1 MRTKTIALAAG
12 GALALTTLGGV
23 AVAVPTLT
31 AALTPTA
38 SEPAEPDD
46 ADEADEERLAERTS
60 RIAEELEG
68 LVEDGTLTQAQ
79 ADAVASTLA
88 EAMPGRG
95 GGPGGH
101 GPGGMGGHG
110 GMGGPGGMAALGG
123 VLREGLAT
131 AAETLGVEED
141 ALRERLRDGETL
153 GEVADA
159 EGVARDDLVGALV
172 TRAEELLAEKV
183 AEGDLTQ
190 ERADEISS
198 ELDER
203 ITEGL
208 DRSLPGPRGDRPGG
222 PADDDA
228 TDEGDS

>member
-31 AALTPTA
+31 AATTPTA
-38 SEPAEPDD
+38 TEPAEPDAGD
-46 ADEADEERLAERTS
+46 SEAPTDEERTAEHTA
-60 RIAEELEG
+60 RIAERLAG

-88 EAMPGRG
+88 ESMPGPG
-95 GGPGGH
+95 GGPGGHGH
-101 GPGGMGGHG
+101 GPGGMGG
-110 GMGGPGGMAALGG
+110 PGGLGG

-131 AAETLGVEED
+131 AAETLGLEED
-141 ALRERLRDGETL
+141 ALRDRLVAGETL

-172 TRAEELLAEKV
+172 TRAEELLDEKV
-183 AEGDLTQ
+183 ADGDLTQ
-190 ERADEISS
+190 AEADEISAD
-198 ELDER
+198 LTER

-208 DRSLPGPRGDRPGG
+208 DRSGPGPRGERPGG

-228 TDEGDS
+228 TGEGDS